1 MGVSGDLSHAEILAP
16 AREAAGT
23 HTGVNRIKQVQIG
36 QQFDRCSSSS
46 GPEFT
51 YS

>member
-1 MGVSGDLSHAEILAP
+1 LGVSSDLSHAEFMA
-16 AREAAGT
+16 ARRYVGGT
-23 HTGVNRIKQVQIG
+23 HTGVNRVKRVQIW
-36 QQFDRCSSSS
+36 QQFDRRSLGG

>member
-16 AREAAGT
+16 RREEGGT
-23 HTGVNRIKQVQIG
+23 HTVVNRLKQVQIG
-36 QQFDRCSSSS
+36 QQFDRCSSGS